1 MNKESLYELCS
12 ICLWILAYILQH
24 KHIHLS
30 MDVPIGMWL
39 LGGAYE

>member
-1 MNKESLYELCS
+1 MFDMIMDFS
-12 ICLWILAYILQH
+12 IRYILQH

>member
-1 MNKESLYELCS
+1 MFAMLMGFSNRHIFK
-12 ICLWILAYILQH
+12 H